1 MKRERAN
8 SEDREILLDKKIDE
22 KGESGETKKQQI
34 PQQ

>member
-22 KGESGETKKQQI
+22 KVEKKLHF
-34 PQQ
+34 